1 MTRPLRKC
9 EMQKILIADDDPTSL
24 LVLIGL
30 LRKMDYE
37 VLVAND
43 GVEAWNMF
51 RLHSPSFVI
60 LDWVM
65 PGATGVQIC
74 QRIRTSD
81 LSYPVYIMLLTSK
94 NSSEDV
100 IEALNSGVDEII
112 SKPIKSS
119 ELKARIE
126 PGRRSLEYQQD
137 LVDQNN
143 KLQTALDRV
152 KILEELLREAVLR
165 LKN

>member
-51 RLHSPSFVI
+51 RLHSP
-60 LDWVM
+60 
-65 PGATGVQIC
+65 
-74 QRIRTSD
+74 
-81 LSYPVYIMLLTSK
+81 LLCYLGLGDARGYRSS
-94 NSSEDV
+94 NLSEDPH
-100 IEALNSGVDEII
+100 L
-112 SKPIKSS
+112 
-119 ELKARIE
+119 
-126 PGRRSLEYQQD
+126 RSLLPCVYYASD
-137 LVDQNN
+137 
-143 KLQTALDRV
+143 
-152 KILEELLREAVLR
+152 I
-165 LKN
+165 